1 MGYKAGFKF
10 AGQNETS
17 FNAHIFA
24 SKEEASIAG
33 HELMSRW
40 ILPIGFDIVEVDAE
54 PNAIIQNGRP
64 IGMVKQDND
73 EDYTGELS

>member
-1 MGYKAGFKF
+1 MGYKAVFKF